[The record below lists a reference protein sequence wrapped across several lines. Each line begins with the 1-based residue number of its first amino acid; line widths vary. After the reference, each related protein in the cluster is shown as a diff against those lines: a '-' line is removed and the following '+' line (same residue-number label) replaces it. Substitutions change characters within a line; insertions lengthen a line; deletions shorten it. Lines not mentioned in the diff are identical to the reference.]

1 MANTNLFRSYPG
13 SLAPVADATNEAGG
27 TAYAFSSEHMLAQY
41 AATGCLHGTFYS
53 NAEQQLAT
61 VLQLASGCQPEF
73 IARAALYAREAGY
86 MKDMPA
92 VFCAVLSVRS
102 PGLLAEIFDRV
113 INSPK
118 MLRNFVQ
125 VMRSG
130 VVGRK
135 SLGTLPKRLI
145 LQWLER
151 QSDEQLFIG
160 SVGTRPSLADVIRMV
175 HPKPSTA
182 TREALYA
189 YLLGRSFAVESLPAI
204 VREYEEFRNSSDTAG
219 LQIPDVP
226 FQMLTSLPLT
236 TSHWK
241 QIARNSS
248 WTTTRMNLNTFQRHR
263 VFEDEQLTQELANR
277 LGRSELVERSRV
289 FPYQLLTAFQ
299 NLGPEIPT
307 VIKTAVQDAMEI
319 AIRNIPRISGRVYI
333 LPDISS
339 SMQSP
344 VTGVRKGSTTAT
356 RCIDVAALVAASF
369 LRRNPETIVVPFSD
383 RVTPCELNPKDSVM
397 SNAAKLLA
405 LPSGGTN
412 CSLPLRHLNQQNA
425 KGDLIVYV
433 SDNESW
439 LDSGRTTSS
448 STETMKEWAIFR
460 RRNPRAKMV
469 CIDLQPY
476 GTTQAKESSDIV
488 NIGGFSDHVFQLISD
503 VAVGRF
509 SENHWV
515 NEISAIRI

>member
-1 MANTNLFRSYPG
+1 MANSNLFRSYPG
-13 SLAPVADATNEAGG
+13 TLVPSVDATNEAGG
-27 TAYAFSSEHMLAQY
+27 TAYAFSGEHMLAQY
-41 AATGCLHGTFYS
+41 AATGCLNGTFYS
-53 NAEQQLAT
+53 DAGQQLEV
-61 VLQLASGCQPEF
+61 VLQLANGCSPEF
-73 IARAALYAREAGY
+73 VARTALYAREQGY

-92 VFCAVLSVRS
+92 LLCAVLSVRS

-125 VMRSG
+125 IMRSG
-130 VVGRK
+130 AVGRK

-151 QSDEQLFIG
+151 QTDEQLFFG
-160 SVGTRPSLADVIRMV
+160 SVGNQPSLADIIRMV
-175 HPKPSTA
+175 HPKPATA
-182 TREALYA
+182 SREALYA
-189 YLLGRSFAVESLPAI
+189 YLLGRSYAAESLPAI
-204 VREYEEFRNSSDTAG
+204 VRDYETFKNSSESAGTA
-219 LQIPDVP
+219 LPDVP

-248 WTTTRMNLNTFQRHR
+248 WTTTRMNLNTFQRHG
-263 VFEDEQLTQELANR
+263 VFDDEELTQELANR
-277 LGRSELVERSRV
+277 LRRSELVERSRV
-289 FPYQLLTAFQ
+289 FPYQLLTASQ
-299 NLGPEIPT
+299 NLGTSIPQ
-307 VIKTAVQDAMEI
+307 VIRKALEEAMEI
-319 AIRNIPRISGRVYI
+319 AIRNVPRISGRIYV

-344 VTGVRKGSTTAT
+344 VTGVRKGATTAT
-356 RCIDVAALVAASF
+356 RCIDVAALVAAAF
-369 LRRNPETIVVPFSD
+369 LRRNPETMVVPFSD

-397 SNAAKLLA
+397 TNAAKLLA

-412 CSLPLRHLNQQNA
+412 CSLPLRHLNQRNA

-439 LDSGRTTSS
+439 LDSGRVTSS
-448 STETMKEWAIFR
+448 GTATMAEWAIFR
-460 RRNPRAKMV
+460 KRNPAAKMV
-469 CIDLQPY
+469 CIDIQPY

-488 NIGGFSDHVFQLISD
+488 NIGGFSDHVFQLIAD
-503 VAVGRF
+503 VAAGRF
-509 SENHWV
+509 NENHWV
-515 NEISAIRI
+515 NEISAIRL